1 MYQIQEDKLNYFE
14 KQIDN
19 PNRKITYKF
28 TLNNEPLQVNQIMD
42 NPTITYDCGLEQYSV
57 GCALVAQL
65 QMSVKS
71 DVLIIP
77 NDKINVEIGLDI
89 YNEVTQQWETIY
101 TPLGVFYVDT
111 IEEKGIK
118 KSIKAYDGM
127 YKLNKG
133 YFPSA
138 KHTTTQAIVNDIATT
153 NGYKVKGISNVSI
166 NNEQLEGKTCLEM
179 LSLVA
184 SAIGGHVRISRDGST
199 IEFIEPTNYGE
210 TYDESDYTTPT
221 IDDTTS
227 YNITKLR
234 VNYSDQVTNDEG
246 TVTDSGYYEVG
257 SGTDANTLAISNPLL
272 KGQKSQAQ
280 IILDK
285 VKRLNGYKRFDTSMP
300 LADFRLEPMDIITYI
315 KGEKECIVPI
325 LYMKMTLSYKG
336 ISIETQSPT
345 LAETKSEFSFKGTLT
360 QKVENIYTQIIQ
372 VKELTAGKVTTDE
385 LEATVAKIEELYATK
400 AEIGDLVA
408 GVIDVEELKAQI
420 AEIDKAII
428 NKADVTDL
436 NAINATIESLK
447 ATVAEIDT
455 LIADSILAEIIQ
467 SGSVSSD
474 LLNVKDGFIEDAMIH
489 SLSASK
495 IDTGVIN
502 TNNVAIQSNN
512 GNMLLQ
518 GNLLQFKDKNGKV
531 RIQIGQDTTGNYT
544 FTLYDETG
552 NGVLIN
558 EKGIQSSN
566 AIADGLIV
574 DSKVSDNANI
584 NGSKLDI
591 SSVYDEM
598 NADGSKTLKASKV
611 MLDEQNQTLDV
622 SFKEMTTKQDEL
634 EDSVSTAITD
644 ISVAQGQISQLIQDT
659 TITTSEGTTTIKDA
673 YSKLEQTVGGISSTV
688 GEMESTLANKVG
700 QEQIDQAIEQNQLTS
715 DLVNKILD
723 DNVITPNEKGELEY
737 EFQKATLNKDSVSNF
752 YNTLSDTTISN
763 LKETMDIAYTTLENE
778 LTPILS
784 DMTTSTNASNSSIRI
799 LFQEFYSAYE
809 TLLSAMQE
817 ITTNTTKNH
826 STRIEQLSNEITMSA
841 SKTESIDDKLQQID
855 AHMKFSA
862 DGFVEIYAT
871 QNGEKGKFATQIT
884 DKKLAFKE
892 NEVEVASISN
902 EELKITKAEITNQLK
917 IGRFVIKPSGT
928 SNGGIIFAYE

>member
-1 MYQIQEDKLNYFE
+1 
-14 KQIDN
+14 
-19 PNRKITYKF
+19 
-28 TLNNEPLQVNQIMD
+28 
-42 NPTITYDCGLEQYSV
+42 
-57 GCALVAQL
+57 
-65 QMSVKS
+65 
-71 DVLIIP
+71 
-77 NDKINVEIGLDI
+77 
-89 YNEVTQQWETIY
+89 
-101 TPLGVFYVDT
+101 
-111 IEEKGIK
+111 
-118 KSIKAYDGM
+118 
-127 YKLNKG
+127 
-133 YFPSA
+133 
-138 KHTTTQAIVNDIATT
+138 
-153 NGYKVKGISNVSI
+153 
-166 NNEQLEGKTCLEM
+166 
-179 LSLVA
+179 
-184 SAIGGHVRISRDGST
+184 
-199 IEFIEPTNYGE
+199 
-210 TYDESDYTTPT
+210 
-221 IDDTTS
+221 
-227 YNITKLR
+227 
-234 VNYSDQVTNDEG
+234 
-246 TVTDSGYYEVG
+246 
-257 SGTDANTLAISNPLL
+257 
-272 KGQKSQAQ
+272 
-280 IILDK
+280 
-285 VKRLNGYKRFDTSMP
+285 MP